1 MGFITPTLGS
11 PLRQARQQVARDA
24 RDFGGRGEEGEDDAW
39 LHRVQAS
46 RMVSRASPARRDA
59 EMGDLQ
65 AQVADV
71 TGSVEALRQQV
82 VLLASAQQL
91 PREDSLSGRGGAE
104 SDSES
109 DGKGREED
117 RTWTPAA
124 ASMAA
129 LDIDPVSLLL
139 RAVAARD
146 LLDVRALAGAG
157 GVPGGAACTAES
169 AGELYYGVSPLALAC
184 FLGDRPAVRLLLDAG
199 ADNVLSAYPM
209 SRRPVLDSSPLGV
222 AMREGHFHL
231 VWDLVNAG
239 ADADGAT
246 AAGQRYGPQVR
257 EMLKTLPQPDDGWR
271 PRASREAERPPAPS
285 PPLKASPR
293 LSMTSL
299 PVQSSPKPSP
309 RLSMT
314 SLPVQSS
321 PKPSPRLSMTS
332 LPVQSASS
340 PKPTPPPLRS
350 PKPSPRLSM
359 TSLPVQSGWFPASPE
374 KAKTPKEV
382 EDPSA
387 RKAVI
392 EKPKEVEDPS
402 ARKAIIEKPKE
413 VEDPSAK
420 KAIFETPKEVEDPS
434 AKKAI
439 FETPRHAPAP
449 EPVAPFTASERA
461 LLSAAGLRNLNMRR

>member
-231 VWDLVNAG
+231 VWDLMNAG

-299 PVQSSPKPSP
+299 PVHS
-309 RLSMT
+309 
-314 SLPVQSS
+314 
-321 PKPSPRLSMTS
+321 
-332 LPVQSASS
+332 
-340 PKPTPPPLRS
+340 S